1 MAPPWLAGMH
11 GQKGQEEEEEVAGAR
26 TLSLAL
32 GMMVML
38 AGQSVREVGEQASSR
53 YDEANQGSWICAG
66 NEWDVLERLVLFL
79 MKCGGQHLTKWILN
93 ICYVW

>member
-1 MAPPWLAGMH
+1 M
-11 GQKGQEEEEEVAGAR
+11 
-26 TLSLAL
+26 AL

-79 MKCGGQHLTKWILN
+79 MKCGG
-93 ICYVW
+93 